1 MFSKLEN
8 RLRRSTSNLQRDASN
23 ASIAS
28 TNYEPSPAPS
38 PVSKRNRAKRREEM
52 LTKLPAEY
60 MQNQFDPVLYELQQ
74 LPTSFNEQMLD
85 AIVDSRASV
94 LEVWIGPEQAP
105 LTIAVHVSI
114 ETYMQVVG
122 EKLSLHVLANYEEFV
137 RGVNEVASIEKDLQV
152 CILLNGDQSKP
163 GPCKC
168 NVMSDAMINAS
179 CNYHNAVKRY
189 CLPVKCMLACCLPVC
204 LQTMPCDSSYAL

>member
-1 MFSKLEN
+1 MLSKLEN
-8 RLRRSTSNLQRDASN
+8 RLGSFRRSTTNLQRDASN

-60 MQNQFDPVLYELQQ
+60 MQDQFDPVLYELQQ
-74 LPTSFNEQMLD
+74 LPTSFDEQMLD

-94 LEVWIGPEQAP
+94 LEVRIGPAQAP
-105 LTIAVHVSI
+105 VHVIAVQARI
-114 ETYMQVVG
+114 ETHMQVVG

-152 CILLNGDQSKP
+152 CTCLIQPRHALEGLVVGMLHTFS
-163 GPCKC
+163 
-168 NVMSDAMINAS
+168 MS
-179 CNYHNAVKRY
+179 
-189 CLPVKCMLACCLPVC
+189 
-204 LQTMPCDSSYAL
+204 